1 MSRYRHV
8 NREWEELRIQIEK
21 KRERK
26 ETLKLS
32 NQNRSMRRCE
42 LPSLN
47 LKFNKSSLETQSIDS
62 PSRRKK
68 DFLSKFEL
76 IGSVLWT
83 ANVYSPADF
92 YRVFSLEFSY
102 VVTTQLNLFF
112 PTCTLRKLSSWPR
125 QPFGKLSTW
134 RIYNL
139 IKASQMAN
147 YSIPLLGH

>member
-1 MSRYRHV
+1 MNKRFSLSRSIV
-8 NREWEELRIQIEK
+8 WGKRIEISGKNKGVSLSPRQPRVGRAQNSDQKK

-26 ETLKLS
+26 ETLKLF
-32 NQNRSMRRCE
+32 NQNRIMRRCE

-83 ANVYSPADF
+83 ANIYSLADF

-112 PTCTLRKLSSWPR
+112 PTCTLRKLSS
-125 QPFGKLSTW
+125 
-134 RIYNL
+134 
-139 IKASQMAN
+139 
-147 YSIPLLGH
+147 